1 MEWIVGNTFTF
12 IVFASYGLLQPFSSL
27 WRKNLAHDEIGAFW
41 LSLGATFQPDYN
53 AKGAY
58 VNSSESAAVQAS
70 GQIEYYNTYGI
81 LPDAS
86 TTYFYDSLLTVP

>member
-12 IVFASYGLLQPFSSL
+12 IVFASYGTLRSFGTRSRDIHAYD
-27 WRKNLAHDEIGAFW
+27 WIGAFW

-58 VNSSESAAVQAS
+58 VNSNESAPEHAS
-70 GQIEYYNTYGI
+70 GQIEYYNTYGN
-81 LPDAS
+81 
-86 TTYFYDSLLTVP
+86 